1 MDSNF
6 YFEMEEDVVINYRI
20 GWKKLQ
26 KYHLNPPIISFP
38 KGIEIYNQYLNFRQN
53 LSISLF
59 EYLNNLL
66 FSQNDLLV
74 IRRADFPYFVSEYII
89 HMIIWINPILN
100 FSIDDRV
107 ITDYLKLK
115 GYRNFILF
123 ENIMVNRSV
132 PTIRHY
138 HFFVNKI

>member
-1 MDSNF
+1 MRLRSTIVLDGIS
-6 YFEMEEDVVINYRI
+6 
-20 GWKKLQ
+20 Q
-26 KYHLNPPIISFP
+26 QYHLNPPIVCLP
-38 KGIEIYNQYLNFRQN
+38 KGLKTYNQYQNFRKN

-74 IRRADFPYFVSEYII
+74 IRPSDFPYFVSEYIV

-100 FSIDDRV
+100 LSIDDEV
-107 ITDYLKLK
+107 IIAYLKLK

-132 PTIRHY
+132 PNIRHY
-138 HFFVNKI
+138 HFFLLNM